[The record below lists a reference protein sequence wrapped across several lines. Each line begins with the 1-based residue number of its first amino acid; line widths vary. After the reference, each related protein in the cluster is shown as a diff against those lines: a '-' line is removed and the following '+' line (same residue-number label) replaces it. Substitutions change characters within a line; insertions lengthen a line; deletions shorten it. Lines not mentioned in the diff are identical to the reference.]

1 MPLLKQNETLPDPD
15 ARCQEET
22 PPQQRDLLLYLTAQ
36 DEKERRFD
44 NLLRSIKQE
53 DMIRRS
59 RSRSRSIQKR
69 CTFGV
74 RHARGNQV
82 NWEEARI
89 AVMFEMKKIQFDE
102 RIFAKPSTKS
112 LQTEMDLDYSQEE
125 FYHRCSDRIDS
136 IFKCPECEDLDFYIG
151 VTETPERRFY
161 TQGGHC
167 EKYHS
172 MHIVGVHVRSRLI
185 ASVEKTLIH
194 TKKELFSYRCKNKG
208 KGGEHIDLKRDVVRF
223 LYLCIGDASAIR
235 DKPSMA
241 AVGQLPWFF

>member
-1 MPLLKQNETLPDPD
+1 MPLLKQNETLPDLD

-59 RSRSRSIQKR
+59 RSRSRSIQKG

-82 NWEEARI
+82 NWQEARI
-89 AVMFEMKKIQFDE
+89 AVMSEMKKIQFDE

-136 IFKCPECEDLDFYIG
+136 IL
-151 VTETPERRFY
+151 
-161 TQGGHC
+161 
-167 EKYHS
+167 
-172 MHIVGVHVRSRLI
+172 
-185 ASVEKTLIH
+185 
-194 TKKELFSYRCKNKG
+194 
-208 KGGEHIDLKRDVVRF
+208 
-223 LYLCIGDASAIR
+223 
-235 DKPSMA
+235 
-241 AVGQLPWFF
+241 